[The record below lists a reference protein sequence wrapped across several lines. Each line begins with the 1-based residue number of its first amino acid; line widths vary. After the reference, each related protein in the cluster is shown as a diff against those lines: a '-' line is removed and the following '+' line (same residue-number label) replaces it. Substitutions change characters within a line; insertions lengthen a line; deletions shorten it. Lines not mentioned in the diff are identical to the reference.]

1 MRFCMVFSENGHFLV
16 VAKTRIRIHYKK
28 KMSEEK
34 VVGNDMD
41 ILNLEFR
48 NNTNLVKM
56 YGDFLSASQD
66 IGTKML

>member
-1 MRFCMVFSENGHFLV
+1 
-16 VAKTRIRIHYKK
+16 
-28 KMSEEK
+28 MSEEK

-56 YGDFLSASQD
+56 YGNFLSASQD

>member
-1 MRFCMVFSENGHFLV
+1 
-16 VAKTRIRIHYKK
+16 
-28 KMSEEK
+28 MSEEK

-56 YGDFLSASQD
+56 YRNFRSASQD